1 MTTRMQRIHDF
12 SQAEPP
18 AGEAV
23 QLLGEDH
30 AGTYLIPSLCRWED
44 GKWVT
49 AERGTTITA
58 KVVGWRAAPV
68 GYRFRQS

>member
-1 MTTRMQRIHDF
+1 MVTRLERLNEF

-23 QLLGEDH
+23 ELLGEDH
-30 AGTYLIPSLCRWED
+30 AGTYLIPSLCLWTE

-49 AERGTTITA
+49 AERGTAITA
-58 KVVGWRAAPV
+58 KVVGWRVAR
-68 GYRFRQS
+68 GYRR